1 MGLLNR
7 SMSDCIRFDVSTT
20 VLITMLLSAGSYS
33 LESRQ
38 LSVRKIGD
46 LRYILILRI
55 NILIMIKTS
64 DLVTILFVRVQV

>member
-1 MGLLNR
+1 
-7 SMSDCIRFDVSTT
+7 MSDCIRFDVSTT

-55 NILIMIKTS
+55 NILIMIKSS

>member
-1 MGLLNR
+1 
-7 SMSDCIRFDVSTT
+7 MSDCIRFDVSTT